1 MKTKLS
7 FLIVAISVCMS
18 ALAVEVP
25 AKLFVRGTALAESSV
40 AMEMKRTMK
49 IFQSSIWAREA
60 SVTLMSCLLH

>member
-25 AKLFVRGTALAESSV
+25 AKLFVRGTALA
-40 AMEMKRTMK
+40 
-49 IFQSSIWAREA
+49 
-60 SVTLMSCLLH
+60 

>member
-25 AKLFVRGTALAESSV
+25 AKLFVRGTALAESS
-40 AMEMKRTMK
+40 EQWR
-49 IFQSSIWAREA
+49 
-60 SVTLMSCLLH
+60 

>member
-40 AMEMKRTMK
+40 AMEMKRINEDSAK
-49 IFQSSIWAREA
+49 VLYGRGKYQ
-60 SVTLMSCLLH
+60 